1 MSNKDIIATFSGLQ
15 KQGVQMLITEDGW
28 KEFVKALSEENKEIE
43 SDQAV

>member
-1 MSNKDIIATFSGLQ
+1 MSNKDIIATLSRLQ

-28 KEFVKALSEENKEIE
+28 KEFVKVLSEENKEIE